1 LKKSLIQLQFHK
13 ELNHITNAP
22 DDGGSTLA
30 YLGAPFT
37 PPPTGAQPLDLP
49 FLKYIFRQFVLTFPL
64 LAAADKS
71 FYSNKLQVFVA
82 SALAKNISPTSLLE
96 VENDPKA
103 ARIKLLDKLE
113 RNFAL
118 FFSAGTKLVEQEE
131 VVRLNQHDL
140 DRLEQIAK
148 KRQARLAKHRDVF
161 EVNIVCVRTVIDKGR
176 VRSRVHEV
184 CWHISIINHQ
194 CPHTSYRNLSSGLD
208 YQRIWRFAC
217 LEGMATSK
225 RLQRRYEFVRL
236 DS

>member
-71 FYSNKLQVFVA
+71 FYPNKLQVFVA

-96 VENDPKA
+96 AENDPKA

-118 FFSAGTKLVEQEE
+118 LFSAGTKLVEQEE

-140 DRLEQIAK
+140 DRLEQLAK

-161 EVNIVCVRTVIDKGR
+161 EVNIVCVRTVTDKGR

-194 CPHTSYRNLSSGLD
+194 CPHHL
-208 YQRIWRFAC
+208 I
-217 LEGMATSK
+217 
-225 RLQRRYEFVRL
+225 
-236 DS
+236 